1 LAAIEGEVVH
11 MFKPTLRQLETI
23 ADMSSGG
30 MSSERIDSAL
40 GIPAEV
46 FTAWVS
52 RLSAARAL
60 DPQAADLLL
69 YPPKP
74 LAVQPPPVPPRDP
87 RILAERFF
95 EAAE

>member
-11 MFKPTLRQLETI
+11 MFKPTLRQLETV
-23 ADMSSGG
+23 ADMSWGG
-30 MSSERIDSAL
+30 MSPQRIASAL

-69 YPPKP
+69 YPPRP
-74 LAVQPPPVPPRDP
+74 VAVQPQQPPRDP
-87 RILAERFF
+87 RILAERMF
-95 EAAE
+95 AQAE